1 MDLWLQVLKQ
11 FRLLLAREHQGTYL
25 FIYRNIYIIVTLTT
39 YNDNLIKIRILQ
51 EKVHLLKGHIVIDRI
66 SYVLFEKNKAKTLQS
81 RLQNM
86 EQICRNGELKKTRKN
101 AKWTNRKQN
110 TIVCRKE
117 HIYRAISPLV
127 VTGPCNN
134 HISFSKNGILSHF

>member
-101 AKWTNRKQN
+101 AK
-110 TIVCRKE
+110 
-117 HIYRAISPLV
+117 
-127 VTGPCNN
+127 
-134 HISFSKNGILSHF
+134 